1 MIDNEETG
9 QVEELDDIVVDLA
22 EDEGKQP
29 EETSDTE
36 SPITEEVEEETD
48 KIEANDQEEISDD
61 SPEEIKEESDEP
73 CLLYTSPSPR
83 DRTRYRMPSS
93 A

>member
-1 MIDNEETG
+1 M
-9 QVEELDDIVVDLA
+9 
-22 EDEGKQP
+22 
-29 EETSDTE
+29 
-36 SPITEEVEEETD
+36 
-48 KIEANDQEEISDD
+48 
-61 SPEEIKEESDEP
+61 EIKVLGTGCPKCKALEKAAQDVIRELGIDATVGKEEDIMKIMGYGIMHT

>member
-36 SPITEEVEEETD
+36 SPITE
-48 KIEANDQEEISDD
+48 
-61 SPEEIKEESDEP
+61 
-73 CLLYTSPSPR
+73 
-83 DRTRYRMPSS
+83 
-93 A
+93 